1 MSKEHP
7 EPEKGMEG
15 KRRLGT
21 VVSEKINDLLGN
33 MNMVPECGPRMS
45 HSRTISTVLEQW
57 FVDQKLLREEDRL
70 HTREDYELLVAGAR
84 AMAYG
89 LRGKKKKT

>member
-21 VVSEKINDLLGN
+21 VVSEKVNDLLGD
-33 MNMVPECGPRMS
+33 MNMQPECGPRMS
-45 HSRTISTVLEQW
+45 HSRTISAVLEQW
-57 FVDQKLLREEDRL
+57 FVDQKLIKEGERL

-84 AMAYG
+84 AMVAA
-89 LRGKKKKT
+89 RGKKKKA